1 MKFKVEQHAN
11 GVTLT
16 RTGYPRTPKADI
28 EQSFVKGH
36 AMIATRSD
44 LLGLISKFYKQG
56 NPHYKAAKGLVYC
69 AMYNGMHITP
79 RQYVALTRMLCSRR
93 RFGTTEN

>member
-1 MKFKVEQHAN
+1 MKFKVEHHAD

-36 AMIATRSD
+36 TMIATRSD
-44 LLGLISKFYKQG
+44 LLTLISRFYKQG

-69 AMYNGMHITP
+69 ALYNGMHITP
-79 RQYVALTRMLCSRR
+79 RQYAKLTTLVCNRR
-93 RFGTTEN
+93 RFGNTAN